1 MDVSSSI
8 EMSTPGDGWST
19 LVEKGAV
26 ETTPLAASTMKK
38 VDPPKKRTLL
48 SKAGRLQPLNQST
61 NVLLAYRLDA
71 LSAMSTSN
79 FVLAVICLF
88 FCGLNIALVYFNY
101 RLNRGDASEDD
112 PSLCPITDKTFHL
125 TEFWATFIFA
135 IVEAFAL
142 VCTPKSLLNIYE
154 NPLVLKLV
162 LFFNIV
168 ATLVPAMMV
177 TINLELYEIIS
188 HELEYINEITMSFV
202 DLVLL
207 WSLCRRIGQDEVS
220 TGPKL
225 SSGFQSQDEPGVGG
239 SDVRTS
245 FVLAAVAA
253 AVAVV
258 QLGVYNGMGRTEDGD
273 MVGEAA
279 AHYLEF
285 IFSIISSLITF
296 WFTMDN
302 KFIADKEIGQI
313 LYGNHQ
319 DCRLCADQSIQ
330 YIRSYSGQSTPQI
343 YMQAGN

>member
-1 MDVSSSI
+1 
-8 EMSTPGDGWST
+8 MSVPGVGWST

-38 VDPPKKRTLL
+38 VEPSKKRKLL
-48 SKAGRLQPLNQST
+48 SKERRLQPLNQST

-79 FVLAVICLF
+79 FVLAVICLI
-88 FCGLNIALVYFNY
+88 FCGMNIALVYFNY
-101 RLNRGDASEDD
+101 RLNRDDASEDD
-112 PSLCPITDKTFHL
+112 PPITDKTFHL
-125 TEFWATFIFA
+125 VEFWATFIFA

-168 ATLVPAMMV
+168 ATLAPAMLV
-177 TINLELYEIIS
+177 TINLELYEILS

-207 WSLCRRIGQDEVS
+207 WSLCRRLGQDEIL

-225 SSGFQSQDEPGVGG
+225 LSSSQGQDDLGVG
-239 SDVRTS
+239 SDARTS
-245 FVLAAVAA
+245 FVLAVVAA
-253 AVAVV
+253 SVAVV

-285 IFSIISSLITF
+285 VFSIISSLITF

-330 YIRSYSGQSTPQI
+330 YIRSYSGQSIPQT
-343 YMQAGN
+343 YMQTGY